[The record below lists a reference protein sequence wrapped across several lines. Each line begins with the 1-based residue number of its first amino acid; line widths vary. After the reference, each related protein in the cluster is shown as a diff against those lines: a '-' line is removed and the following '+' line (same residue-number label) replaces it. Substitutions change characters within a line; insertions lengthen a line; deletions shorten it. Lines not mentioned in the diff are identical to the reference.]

1 MSPTDPTQ
9 LTTSPAGSPS
19 SITASPAAVP
29 APEIPTLGRTG
40 WASLLDLTGYHWFVF
55 TVAAL
60 GWLADCMDQQLFV
73 LARENALME
82 LLKANYDDPR
92 LATLGGYATSIFL
105 MGWATGGL
113 AFGIMGDVFGRVRTM
128 MLTILLYSIFTGLSA
143 LSVGVSDFMVY
154 RFLTGLGVGGE
165 FAVGVALL
173 AETMPANARPFTLG
187 LLQAFSALGNVTAAF
202 LYMWFGRMEQA
213 GVFESVTFLGWPV
226 TPWRVLFLI
235 GMVPALIAVLV
246 RGRLR
251 EPERWTAAVASQ
263 SIGERLGTFPRLFAD
278 NRWRKNALLGLL
290 LAFAGVVGLWGI
302 GFFSPR
308 LTGVVLEPTLKAEG
322 FTGAALKGELK
333 IWSAWTSVMINIGAF
348 LGMFSFSWLTS
359 YTGRRPAFTIT
370 FIMAM
375 LVTAGVFMNL
385 KTRSD
390 IFWMIPIMGFFQLAL
405 FGGYAIYLPELF
417 PTRLRSTGTSFCYN
431 IGRFVAALGPAA
443 LGLLI
448 SEVFTPQRGYEEG
461 MRQAGTVMCL
471 VFLLGLVA
479 VWFLPETKGK
489 PLPE

>member
-9 LTTSPAGSPS
+9 LAAPPS
-19 SITASPAAVP
+19 SPPSPVTAVAATTPIDKPA
-29 APEIPTLGRTG
+29 GRTG

-55 TVAAL
+55 VVAAL

-73 LARENALME
+73 LAKENALVE
-82 LLKANYDDPR
+82 LLKTTFDDKQVSE
-92 LATLGGYATSIFL
+92 LATYATSVFL
-105 MGWATGGL
+105 IGWATGGL

-143 LSVGVSDFMVY
+143 LSVGVSDFMIY

-173 AETMPANARPFTLG
+173 AETMPSNARPFTLG
-187 LLQAFSALGNVTAAF
+187 LLQVFSALGNVTAAF

-213 GVFESVTFLGWPV
+213 GTFENVTLLGWPV

-235 GMVPALIAVLV
+235 GMIPALIAVMV

-251 EPERWTAAVASQ
+251 EPERWRAAVSSQ
-263 SIGERLGTFPRLFAD
+263 SIAERFGTFPKLFAD
-278 NRWRKNALLGLL
+278 CHWRKHALLGLL

-308 LTGVVLEPTLKAEG
+308 LTGLVLKPTLEAEG
-322 FTGAALKGELK
+322 FTGKALSGELK

-348 LGMFSFSWLTS
+348 FGMFSFSWLTS
-359 YTGRRPAFTIT
+359 YTGRRPAFAIT

-375 LVTAGVFMNL
+375 LVTGAVFMNL
-385 KTRSD
+385 QHRSD
-390 IFWMIPIMGFFQLAL
+390 IFWMIPVMGFFQLAL

-431 IGRFVAALGPAA
+431 IGRFVAALGPAV

-448 SEVFTPQRGYEEG
+448 TKVFTAENGYQQG
-461 MRQAGTVMCL
+461 MRQAGLVMCS
-471 VFLLGLVA
+471 VFALGLIA